1 MMTFYPLNKFIW
13 TWVFPICLLR
23 SMQRI
28 TRATDA
34 GFLFVFKA
42 FQQAHS
48 KLRNCWKNTEDR
60 QKDKPVVL
68 VIFFMLLSYINTGYT
83 AQKHPTDEVAFYID
97 SYGEIDPKSDK
108 QVALAHQVFAQV
120 MAVADKSTQRF
131 PKLVVVNHKRKPWAI
146 ALPDGNIVLSK
157 KALSTAHLNAKI
169 EETEARLAFVLGHEL
184 AHLSHDDFWH
194 GEALQFSEAQSKS
207 NKNSD
212 SSSIKE
218 TKEKELK
225 ADDKGFIY
233 AALAGFPVKFLLQ
246 NNSNSTNFFTLWMQQ
261 SSSEPSDI
269 ANSAETRALTLQRR
283 FLHLKEQITF
293 FDFGMRLS
301 HFDYCDD
308 AIYFFKE
315 FQKTY
320 PGREVL
326 NNLGFCYLQLA
337 RQAMDPDRVYLYWM
351 PMVLDG
357 ETRAGSYIKRNG
369 IHVKSLKQTA
379 KGRKEGLLQEAVRYL
394 KKAVEADKSYLPA
407 QLNLASALLYLG
419 KPHGAR
425 DILSDSKQLAP
436 DNPSV
441 QSLDALAL
449 YEQADVDQDLWP
461 KAVAKLKKITSK
473 PDAKPELIFNLARL
487 LSLRPRPIEANTYWN
502 KLAIIANHLPKPFK
516 QIVCRKQ
523 SNITKVEACTK
534 KSPLPTSKTP
544 WQWPLQVAGDKPLSP
559 KDKSIL
565 KNWKR
570 INFDWFTK
578 GLQGHIYQR
587 QTDAAEVLE
596 LDQFIHMQVLKGST
610 LGPVNIISG
619 FCQKPLRQRALAKGI
634 IWSCDHWA
642 VLTQNDKIIEAWW
655 IAK

>member
-1 MMTFYPLNKFIW
+1 MPFYPHFKFIW
-13 TWVFPICLLR
+13 IWIFPICLL
-23 SMQRI
+23 
-28 TRATDA
+28 
-34 GFLFVFKA
+34 G
-42 FQQAHS
+42 
-48 KLRNCWKNTEDR
+48 
-60 QKDKPVVL
+60 
-68 VIFFMLLSYINTGYT
+68 YIDTGYT

-97 SYGEIDPKSDK
+97 SYGQIDPKNDK
-108 QVALAHQVFAQV
+108 QVALAHQIFARV

-131 PKLVVVNHKRKPWAI
+131 PKLVVVNHQRKPWAI
-146 ALPDGNIVLSK
+146 ALPDGHIVLSK
-157 KALSTAHLNAKI
+157 KALTTAHLNAKP

-194 GEALQFSEAQSKS
+194 REVLQFSEVQSKS
-207 NKNSD
+207 KKNSD

-233 AALAGFPVKFLLQ
+233 AALAGFPVEFLLQ
-246 NNSNSTNFFTLWMQQ
+246 NNSDSTNFFTLWMQQ
-261 SSSEPSDI
+261 SNSELSDTT
-269 ANSAETRALTLQRR
+269 NSAETRALTLQRR

-337 RQAMDPDRVYLYWM
+337 RQAMSPDRVYLYWM

-357 ETRAGSYIKRNG
+357 ETRAGSYIRRNG
-369 IHVKSLKQTA
+369 IHIKSLKQA
-379 KGRKEGLLQEAVRYL
+379 SKGREEGLLQEAVRYL
-394 KKAVEADKSYLPA
+394 KKAVEVDKSYLPA
-407 QLNLASALLYLG
+407 QLNLASAFLYLG

-425 DILSDSKQLAP
+425 DILSDSKRLAP

-449 YEQADVDQDLWP
+449 YEQADVDEDLWP
-461 KAVAKLKKITSK
+461 KAVAKLKKITSN

-502 KLAIIANHLPKPFK
+502 KLAIIANRLPKPFK

-523 SNITKVEACTK
+523 SNIDKVEACTK
-534 KSPLPTSKTP
+534 KPPLSTSKTP

-565 KNWKR
+565 KDWRR
-570 INFDWFTK
+570 IDFDWFTK

-587 QTDAAEVLE
+587 QTDGAEVLE

-610 LGPVNIISG
+610 LGPVNTISG
-619 FCQKPLRQRALAKGI
+619 FCQKPLRQRTLANGI

-642 VLTQNDKIIEAWW
+642 VLTQDDKILEAWW